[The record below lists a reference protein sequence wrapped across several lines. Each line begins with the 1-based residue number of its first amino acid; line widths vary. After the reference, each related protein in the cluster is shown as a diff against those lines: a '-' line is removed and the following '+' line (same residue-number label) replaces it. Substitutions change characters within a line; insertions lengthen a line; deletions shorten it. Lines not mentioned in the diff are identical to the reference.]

1 MAHVRKGL
9 LTAAGEWWKHLKWTK
24 RVYWHG
30 ERRAAKDDVRE
41 QLRDRAWD
49 TDEREGDVS

>member
-9 LTAAGEWWKHLKWTK
+9 LTAACEWWKHLKWTK